1 MTHLSTTSLTSY
13 LDALESTFDIKEMK
27 SVKRLTKNYQTH
39 EVSRFG
45 SQLIEAMEVVTYA
58 ESLKS
63 IARIEKTMRT
73 SLEKTHK
80 KDVLIVAVGAMATV
94 ALKVAELLAAH
105 GIGATVVDPRWVVP
119 VRKSVLDLA
128 SQHRLVVTIE
138 DGVRVGGI
146 GTRIRQD
153 LRAAQIDTAL
163 NELGLPD
170 EFLEHASRNEILDR
184 VGLKAQDIA
193 QEIVAQVLGSRVP
206 HAKQIDEPTKDS
218 RRTI

>member
-1 MTHLSTTSLTSY
+1 
-13 LDALESTFDIKEMK
+13 
-27 SVKRLTKNYQTH
+27 
-39 EVSRFG
+39 
-45 SQLIEAMEVVTYA
+45 VT
-58 ESLKS
+58 L
-63 IARIEKTMRT
+63 
-73 SLEKTHK
+73 
-80 KDVLIVAVGAMATV
+80 
-94 ALKVAELLAAH
+94 
-105 GIGATVVDPRWVVP
+105 
-119 VRKSVLDLA
+119 
-128 SQHRLVVTIE
+128 E

-206 HAKQIDEPTKDS
+206 HAKQIDEIPKS
-218 RRTI
+218 SNRSI

>member
-1 MTHLSTTSLTSY
+1 L
-13 LDALESTFDIKEMK
+13 
-27 SVKRLTKNYQTH
+27 
-39 EVSRFG
+39 
-45 SQLIEAMEVVTYA
+45 
-58 ESLKS
+58 
-63 IARIEKTMRT
+63 
-73 SLEKTHK
+73 
-80 KDVLIVAVGAMATV
+80 
-94 ALKVAELLAAH
+94 
-105 GIGATVVDPRWVVP
+105 
-119 VRKSVLDLA
+119 
-128 SQHRLVVTIE
+128 E

-170 EFLEHASRNEILDR
+170 EFLEHASRDEILDR

-206 HAKQIDEPTKDS
+206 HAKQIDDQNES